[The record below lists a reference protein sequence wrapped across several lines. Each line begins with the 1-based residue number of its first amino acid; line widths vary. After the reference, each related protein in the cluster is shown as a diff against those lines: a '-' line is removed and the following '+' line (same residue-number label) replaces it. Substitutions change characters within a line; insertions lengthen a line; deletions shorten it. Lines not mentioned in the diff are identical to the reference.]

1 MRRIALDAMGGDDA
15 PGPEVAGAI
24 ACARERAIEVVLVG
38 DEARLSALLAAG
50 GAPGGVVAG
59 PGRLRV
65 RHASQVVAMDD
76 QPGAAFKQKRDSSM
90 RVAFDLCAAGE
101 ADAVVSAGNSGAMMA
116 HGLFVMK
123 RVPGVDRPGIVTLGP
138 TSKGSYFAALDIGAN
153 TAPRP
158 VSLVQFAVLG
168 AAYVHLLLGVARP
181 RVGVLSNG
189 EEEGKGTDLTREAHR
204 LLRDAPPPV
213 DFEFAGYAEGRD
225 FFGGRFDVVVTDGF
239 TGNIA
244 LKTYEGTARMIFE
257 LLEAEVKRSGRY
269 KLGAWLLL
277 PALRALRRRL
287 EAEEYGGALL
297 LGLQGVAMICHGRS
311 SPKAIKNA
319 LFAADRLAGAG
330 LTPALSSAIE
340 RHRKLWESEPEQG
353 MEQGTEAAPAPTP
366 STDGGSDPAG
376 ERNPTY
382 QRELA
387 SGGRGPSER

>member
-1 MRRIALDAMGGDDA
+1 MIALDAMGGDFA
-15 PGPEVAGAI
+15 PAAAVEGALR
-24 ACARERAIEVVLVG
+24 AKRERGLDVLLVG
-38 DEARLSALLAAG
+38 DSARLEAEVRRLGASAAEL
-50 GAPGGVVAG
+50 PIH
-59 PGRLRV
+59 
-65 RHASQVVAMDD
+65 HASQVVEMGEHPGNAMRRKKDN
-76 QPGAAFKQKRDSSM
+76 SI
-90 RVAFDLCAAGE
+90 RVCFDLVKAGQCE
-101 ADAVVSAGNSGAMMA
+101 GVLSAGNSGAVLA
-116 HGLFVMK
+116 GGLFVLGRLGGVERPCIGGSLPSLGGAN
-123 RVPGVDRPGIVTLGP
+123 RVVLVDM
-138 TSKGSYFAALDIGAN
+138 GAN
-153 TAPRP
+153 TVCKPIH
-158 VSLVQFAVLG
+158 LVQFALMGEV
-168 AAYVHLLLGVARP
+168 YTRRVFKVDKP
-181 RVGVLSNG
+181 RVGVVANG

-353 MEQGTEAAPAPTP
+353 MEQGTEAATEPTR
-366 STDGGSDPAG
+366 STDGGSDAAG

-382 QRELA
+382 NRELA